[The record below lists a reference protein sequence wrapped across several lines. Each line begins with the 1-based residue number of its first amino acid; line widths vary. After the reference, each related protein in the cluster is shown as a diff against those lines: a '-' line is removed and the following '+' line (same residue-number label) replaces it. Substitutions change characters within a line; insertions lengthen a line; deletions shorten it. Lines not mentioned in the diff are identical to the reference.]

1 MGYFTRFLYFATI
14 ASPGKRIIG
23 YFTRFLIVATIV
35 IPIIMGYF
43 RRFLI
48 DATIVSPKII
58 LDHVRDTAI
67 KGKKLAS

>member
-1 MGYFTRFLYFATI
+1 M
-14 ASPGKRIIG
+14 G

-35 IPIIMGYF
+35 VPIIMGYF

-58 LDHVRDTAI
+58 LDHVRDIAI